1 LSPET
6 ISHSGRTFTSE
17 IDQILIAGIHAGR
30 DGQLKALERVQRVL
44 PSVGI
49 EAINARMQEI
59 AAGGIPPWVK
69 AEAFWTAEMDRILL
83 QGISQGQTGERIA
96 ITKILRL
103 HPELRT
109 QIVWRRLTRL
119 RQLSNRP
126 SGTRTAFTWT
136 ATWDALLLEVKQSGE
151 LESAIAEIQQLTGF
165 PREAVMRRARKL
177 GVHRKRATPRPWTD
191 ADLRFLVETVQHLS
205 VKVIAKELHRTERAV
220 WRKTSDLGLSAKCE
234 EGYTVV
240 EVMNKL
246 HVWHRRLKD
255 WIGNGWI
262 KIGRNRR
269 ITERSLRSFFR
280 EHPEELKWERFDG
293 ETVEWLLEFG
303 VTRPLVKEEAANAAS

>member
-96 ITKILRL
+96 I
-103 HPELRT
+103 
-109 QIVWRRLTRL
+109 TRL